1 LIHEG
6 EGAVVV
12 VGAGALGA
20 STAFHLARLGVAP
33 IVLIERREVASQ
45 NSRRAAGLTLQARAT
60 DLMTRVASRSVT
72 AIERFAKETGE
83 PLAYVRSGSLR
94 IARTAEHAAKIRDE
108 VACGRR
114 NGVEVELIEPAKAS
128 RLAPYLEPRGIA
140 AVAHCPGDIYLEP
153 GQLPVAYAR
162 AAVRLG
168 VTLLER
174 TAVTEVVTRGGRV
187 ERVVTDR
194 GEHRARA
201 LVDAAGAWSRLVGE
215 MAGLD
220 VPTVPTR
227 HQLVISE
234 PLAGVRAEQPI
245 VRILDANVYVR
256 PADGGLLLGGYEPDP
271 LQVDVRALPAGFDLR
286 DLPLDAQVLRGRAA
300 CVSDQLP
307 VLSDPA
313 FAIKELRGGLPT
325 VTADGRPLV
334 GPVPGLRN
342 FYLATGCNVGG
353 LSTSPGFGE
362 LLAEWMV
369 AGEPPV
375 DCSLLAPA
383 RFAPGPVAEERL
395 RGECRWQYAHQYTA
409 R

>member
-12 VGAGALGA
+12 IGAGALGA
-20 STAFHLARLGVAP
+20 STAYHLARLGVVP
-33 IVLIERREVASQ
+33 VVLIERRTVASQ

-60 DLMTRVASRSVT
+60 DLMTRIASRSVA
-72 AIERFAKETGE
+72 AIERFEKDTGE
-83 PLAYVRSGSLR
+83 PLAWVRSGSLR

-108 VACGRR
+108 IACGRR
-114 NGVEVELIEPAKAS
+114 NGVEVELIDPGEAG

-140 AVAHCPGDIYLEP
+140 AVSYCPDDIYLEP

-168 VTLLER
+168 ATLLEH
-174 TAVTEVVTRGGRV
+174 TAVTEVITRDRRV
-187 ERVVTDR
+187 ERVITDR
-194 GEHRARA
+194 GEHRVRA

-215 MAGLD
+215 MAGLA

-234 PLAGVRAEQPI
+234 PMAGVRPEQPI
-245 VRILDANVYVR
+245 VRVLDANVYVR
-256 PADGGLLLGGYEPDP
+256 PADGGLLLGAYEPDP
-271 LQVDVRALPAGFDLR
+271 LQVDVRAVPTRYDIG
-286 DLPLDAQVLRGRAA
+286 DLPLDGQVLRERAA
-300 CVSDQLP
+300 RVTHQLP
-307 VLSDPA
+307 VLTDHS
-313 FAIKELRGGLPT
+313 FRVRELRGGLPT
-325 VTADGRPLV
+325 VTPDGRPLI
-334 GPVPGLRN
+334 GPVPALSN

-375 DCSLLAPA
+375 ESSLLAPG

-395 RGECRWQYAHQYTA
+395 REECRWQYAHQYTA

>member
-20 STAFHLARLGVAP
+20 STAYHLARLGVAP
-33 IVLIERREVASQ
+33 VVLIERRAVASQ
-45 NSRRAAGLTLQARAT
+45 SSRRAAGLTLQARAT
-60 DLMTRVASRSVT
+60 DLMTRIASRSVA
-72 AIERFAKETGE
+72 AIERFEKDTGQ
-83 PLAYVRSGSLR
+83 PLAWTRSGSLR
-94 IARTAEHAAKIRDE
+94 IARTAAHAAKIRDE
-108 VACGRR
+108 IACGRR
-114 NGVEVELIEPAKAS
+114 NGVEVDLIEPAAAR

-153 GQLPVAYAR
+153 GQLPVAFAR

-168 VTLLER
+168 ATLMEH
-174 TAVTEVVTRGGRV
+174 TAVTEIVTRDGRV

-194 GEHRARA
+194 GEHRVRA

-215 MAGLD
+215 MAGLA

-227 HQLVISE
+227 HQLVISH
-234 PLAGVRAEQPI
+234 PIAGVSAEQPI

-256 PADGGLLLGGYEPDP
+256 PADGGLLLGAYEPDP
-271 LQVDVRALPAGFDLR
+271 LQVDVRAVPAGYDIG
-286 DLPLDAQVLRGRAA
+286 DLPLDAQVLRERAGR
-300 CVSDQLP
+300 VVEQLP

-313 FAIKELRGGLPT
+313 FAARELRGGLPT

-334 GPVPGLRN
+334 GPAPGLRN

-369 AGEPPV
+369 AGEPPM
-375 DCSLLAPA
+375 DCAPLDPA
-383 RFAPGPVAEERL
+383 RFAPGPVDEERL
-395 RGECRWQYAHQYTA
+395 RGECRWQYANQYTA